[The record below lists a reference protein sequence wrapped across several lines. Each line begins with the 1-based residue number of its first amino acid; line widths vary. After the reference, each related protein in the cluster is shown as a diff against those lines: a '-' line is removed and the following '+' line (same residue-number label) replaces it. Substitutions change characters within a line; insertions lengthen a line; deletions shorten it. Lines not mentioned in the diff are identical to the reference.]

1 MKWYFGAN
9 AFVVLV
15 AGDWLFPWALLF
27 SSQLNG
33 DLRNKLIGGSPN
45 GGDVET
51 GDVL

>member
-15 AGDWLFPWALLF
+15 ASDWLFPWALF
-27 SSQLNG
+27 SSQLNE
-33 DLRNKLIGGSPN
+33 DLRRPIGGSPN